1 MGEHNC
7 YKKDESACIQK
18 KAHELW
24 EKDGCQQG
32 RDMDYWLNAEKAV
45 KHHIKK

>member
-7 YKKDESACIQK
+7 YVHDVHKCIEK

-32 RDMDYWLNAEKAV
+32 RDVEYWLLAEMHFHTHA
-45 KHHIKK
+45 KK